1 MKLREAHFMKLN
13 SSAFRAKD
21 DRLLKMA
28 LQGDQKALDLRFAR
42 YRRLL
47 YDLAVGALIA
57 HLIRLPVPLRSAI
70 ILCDI
75 GEHGI
80 EQASAVLGFAPNT
93 VKVRLHRGRARL
105 GLATRRNRARRNVCD
120 VLIGV

>member
-1 MKLREAHFMKLN
+1 
-13 SSAFRAKD
+13 
-21 DRLLKMA
+21 
-28 LQGDQKALDLRFAR
+28 
-42 YRRLL
+42 
-47 YDLAVGALIA
+47 
-57 HLIRLPVPLRSAI
+57 LRSPI

-80 EQASAVLGFAPNT
+80 EQASAVLGLAPNT

-105 GLATRRNRARRNVCD
+105 GLGRRRNRARRNVCD